1 MPTKV
6 NYGLKCDISSL
17 SSMSE
22 TNISPFLEEKHGL
35 KQINIAT
42 NMKIERQKYNFKI
55 GELFL

>member
-1 MPTKV
+1 MSTKV

-35 KQINIAT
+35 KRINIAT
-42 NMKIERQKYNFKI
+42 NMKIERPKNVILK
-55 GELFL
+55 